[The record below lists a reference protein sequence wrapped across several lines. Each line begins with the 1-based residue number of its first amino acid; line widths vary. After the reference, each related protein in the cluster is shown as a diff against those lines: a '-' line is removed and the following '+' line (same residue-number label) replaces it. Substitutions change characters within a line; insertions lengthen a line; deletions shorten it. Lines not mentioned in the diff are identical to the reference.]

1 MTFPK
6 WALPSLKA
14 PWMKAAKQAV
24 EVIKWFNNHGTALDL
39 LRSQQLTT
47 FGKIL
52 ALIVAV
58 LTRWVS
64 QYCSLRRLKKLEKAI
79 RACVITHKEKL
90 RLCAG
95 RTDEQ
100 IAAAERIIDICK
112 DNSFWMNVEQ

>member
-1 MTFPK
+1 
-6 WALPSLKA
+6 S
-14 PWMKAAKQAV
+14 
-24 EVIKWFNNHGTALDL
+24 IKLGMNLS
-39 LRSQQLTT
+39 RQLTT

-79 RACVITHKEKL
+79 RACVITHEEKL

-100 IAAAERIIDICK
+100 IAAAERVIDICK